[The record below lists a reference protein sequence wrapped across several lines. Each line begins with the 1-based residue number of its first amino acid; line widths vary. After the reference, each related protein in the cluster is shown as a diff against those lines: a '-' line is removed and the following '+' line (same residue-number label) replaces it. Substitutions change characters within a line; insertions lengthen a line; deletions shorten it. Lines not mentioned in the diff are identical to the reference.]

1 MNSFGEYEILG
12 YSDKDTQEKV
22 IDRLKTLYKN

>member
-12 YSDKDTQEKV
+12 YSDKDTQTEV
-22 IDRLKTLYKN
+22 INRLKILYGD